1 AVGKA
6 MWEIGGIEPE
16 SMNWRQFRRMLKI
29 EQAFRDF
36 EFSYT
41 NPDGTRLHLSMSG
54 EPMLDADGK
63 FAGYRGITRDI
74 TNKKRIANHIKH
86 LATHDALTGLPNRLM
101 FSELLAQ
108 TIRNANRYK
117 DQRFAVLFI
126 DLDRFKAV
134 KIG

>member
-1 AVGKA
+1 
-6 MWEIGGIEPE
+6 
-16 SMNWRQFRRMLKI
+16 
-29 EQAFRDF
+29 
-36 EFSYT
+36 
-41 NPDGTRLHLSMSG
+41 
-54 EPMLDADGK
+54 DGK

-134 KIG
+134 NDTYGHHTGDHLLAEVGQRLRNPLRKSDIDARLGGDEFVVLLQKVSDKEQVARIASNI